1 MWLRHSLALNTLI
14 CHQDA
19 MEFIMSI
26 TGDENPPKMGF
37 TLYTKFKLNPS
48 E

>member
-1 MWLRHSLALNTLI
+1 MRLRHSLALNTPI

-26 TGDENPPKMGF
+26 TGDENPQKTGF
-37 TLYTKFKLNPS
+37 TLYAKLELNPS